1 MHRPGSALK
10 RKQNVQNIV
19 LKPHAVSTSHFH
31 FLLHSFI
38 SILLLWKLM
47 IVKKQQELKLPT
59 LNDFL
64 SKADYIGAITLLE
77 CERK

>member
-1 MHRPGSALK
+1 
-10 RKQNVQNIV
+10 
-19 LKPHAVSTSHFH
+19 
-31 FLLHSFI
+31 
-38 SILLLWKLM
+38 M